1 MMDPEVAV
9 PSSKLDAFL
18 QLNDLSQYAKLF
30 REHDVDYEGLGDLT
44 EDQLTKLGLPVGAI
58 NRLMRA
64 LRKDERLSVASTT
77 ASVQEDLTNSEKFQL
92 EKLKIEQETERR
104 RLELDKQR
112 HHELAMAAASKATV
126 VQGHQMGHQMGHQS
140 TAEGQTSK
148 ISEKE
153 KHKQFFKMPKES
165 LDVLRLCAI
174 KFFKMVGSAVKEI
187 NQRLEGDFTK
197 VQERLSDDARDE
209 GAIARRILE
218 LEEFVRKRMVTCLHP
233 QWASEGFMDF
243 RFTLE
248 KCRLPKSQD
257 VLELTGFKDILTNL
271 YAAFTEDFLEHAG
284 VRNSVLTMAS

>member
-1 MMDPEVAV
+1 MMDPEVVA

-77 ASVQEDLTNSEKFQL
+77 ASVKEDLTNSEKFEL

-112 HHELAMAAASKATV
+112 QHELAMATASKATV

-140 TAEGQTSK
+140 TEGQTSK
-148 ISEKE
+148 MSEKE
-153 KHKQFFKMPKES
+153 KHKEFFKMPKES

-174 KFFKMVGSAVKEI
+174 KSSSSLK
-187 NQRLEGDFTK
+187 
-197 VQERLSDDARDE
+197 
-209 GAIARRILE
+209 
-218 LEEFVRKRMVTCLHP
+218 
-233 QWASEGFMDF
+233 W
-243 RFTLE
+243 
-248 KCRLPKSQD
+248 
-257 VLELTGFKDILTNL
+257 
-271 YAAFTEDFLEHAG
+271 
-284 VRNSVLTMAS
+284 